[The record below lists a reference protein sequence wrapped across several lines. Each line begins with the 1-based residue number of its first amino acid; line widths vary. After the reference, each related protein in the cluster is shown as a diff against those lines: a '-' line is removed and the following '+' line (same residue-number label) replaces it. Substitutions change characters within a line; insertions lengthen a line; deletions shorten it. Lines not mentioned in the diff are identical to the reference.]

1 MVTESPPAGV
11 FNCLSIAV
19 SSEEFPPTDAAYGNL
34 SITIILESP
43 SLTLYRVITAHL
55 PVPMILPSL

>member
-1 MVTESPPAGV
+1 M
-11 FNCLSIAV
+11 SIAV
-19 SSEEFPPTDAAYGNL
+19 SNEEFSPADAAYGNL